1 MREVIGAFV
10 LALTGCG
17 ANMPVPTDIPIGGV
31 RAPITQQNLVAAR
44 ESMPGG
50 LLEPGWLPDGFV
62 LVNADFIK
70 AGNQISSV
78 DLNYAS
84 ADHEL
89 HIWQTHLSPNE
100 LGESDPV
107 PKGRPLEGTE
117 WSANRLPAAQVGHDG
132 VVEYA
137 IRLDDGRTVTVDS
150 DMDEETMRRVLESLY
165 IGAASHPSE

>member
-1 MREVIGAFV
+1 M

-17 ANMPVPTDIPIGGV
+17 ANMPVPTDIPIGASALRSRSRTWWLRE
-31 RAPITQQNLVAAR
+31 RACPAACWNPAGFR
-44 ESMPGG
+44 TA
-50 LLEPGWLPDGFV
+50 FV

-107 PKGRPLEGTE
+107 PRGRPLEGTE
-117 WSANRLPAAQVGHDG
+117 WSANRLPAAQVGQDG

-150 DMDEETMRRVLESLY
+150 DMDEETMRRVLESLRFTL
-165 IGAASHPSE
+165 SP